1 MEVLAISITLLT
13 LRCGS
18 FLAISNTLLTLRVR
32 CGSSLAISNTLLMLC
47 CGSTLAIFKHPLD
60 ATLWKFSGNFK
71 HALDAMLWKFS
82 CNFEHALDA
91 MLWKFSCCFQ
101 QGVPGS
107 QPKQL
112 LSVRVTTEVRKNGC
126 PSGKSPV
133 KKKGSKKS
141 TSLMPKLPCRCSET
155 AIGIKKTCISR

>member
-1 MEVLAISITLLT
+1 
-13 LRCGS
+13 
-18 FLAISNTLLTLRVR
+18 
-32 CGSSLAISNTLLMLC
+32 
-47 CGSTLAIFKHPLD
+47 
-60 ATLWKFSGNFK
+60 
-71 HALDAMLWKFS
+71 MLWKFS